1 MLALARRLEA
11 LLFIAARPLAPAEL
25 AETCDSSAEEISG
38 ALAELSREYEEGR
51 RGIVLHEVAGGFT
64 FAVADECA
72 DDVRRLT
79 SVERPEDL
87 TPALMET
94 LSVVAYLQPV
104 TRAEV
109 ADVRGVSSEWAL
121 AALEQRGLIEQT
133 GRADAPGA
141 ALLYGTGERF
151 LTLFGLRDLG
161 ELPPLDE
168 FALAAAD
175 VDAVRAR
182 LHANAESRRA

>member
-1 MLALARRLEA
+1 MLALSRRLEA

-25 AETCDSSAEEISG
+25 AETFDSSAEEVSG
-38 ALAELSREYEEGR
+38 ALAELSEEYEEGR
-51 RGIVLHEVAGGFT
+51 RGIVLQEVAGGYT
-64 FAVADECA
+64 FAVADDCA

-79 SVERPEDL
+79 SAERPEDL

-161 ELPPLDE
+161 ELPPLEE

-175 VDAVRAR
+175 VDAIRAH